1 MRRFAAAVCC
11 CVLVAIAGCGGST
24 RPSSA
29 PATTRSATAPSGTAS
44 SGSASSGTTSSGTTS
59 SGTTSS
65 GSASSATA
73 GDRTTTRA
81 SATPLAAY
89 YGSIATFG
97 SDASAGDRAAILAAL
112 HRYVSA
118 IAAGDWGAACG
129 QLSAPIKHQLELLLA
144 HAKGVHGR
152 GCAAALGALFA
163 HTPGSLRRQLTPLN
177 VIAVRINSNR
187 AFVLYRS
194 TQLPHAVISMLREAG
209 RWKAGV
215 LAGSNAG

>member
-1 MRRFAAAVCC
+1 MDTRVQGSLSPSDKAAN
-11 CVLVAIAGCGGST
+11 
-24 RPSSA
+24 SA
-29 PATTRSATAPSGTAS
+29 SISQIS
-44 SGSASSGTTSSGTTS
+44 SGCTLWKFGLCHSTSAESANFICISRHGKSSPP
-59 SGTTSS
+59 
-65 GSASSATA
+65 
-73 GDRTTTRA
+73 
-81 SATPLAAY
+81 TPLGVSRQARNDSARN
-89 YGSIATFG
+89 GAHWRIISRRC
-97 SDASAGDRAAILAAL
+97 AGDRAAILAAL

>member
-1 MRRFAAAVCC
+1 
-11 CVLVAIAGCGGST
+11 VLVAIAGCGGST

-29 PATTRSATAPSGTAS
+29 PATTSSATTSPA
-44 SGSASSGTTSSGTTS
+44 TTSSAS
-59 SGTTSS
+59 ASGATAGRATTSS

-73 GDRTTTRA
+73 GGDRSTGAAGTA
-81 SATPLAAY
+81 PLARY

-97 SDASAGDRAAILAAL
+97 SEASGSERAAVLAAL
-112 HRYVSA
+112 HSYLAA
-118 IAAGDWGAACG
+118 IAAGNWGAACE
-129 QLSAPIKHQLELLLA
+129 QLSTPIQHQLELLLA